1 MRVKESAGWYGYHIE
16 MYIFIFNSFT
26 LWIKRKGFE
35 KEFGWGN

>member
-1 MRVKESAGWYGYHIE
+1 MRVKESEGWYDYHIE
-16 MYIFIFNSFT
+16 MYVFIFNSFT